1 MTSIAAFTESS
12 GRTQL
17 FDRPLQKH
25 LRGESTKEGALL
37 DLLVPQNGVYW
48 NRPEVSVNRGV
59 ILFDYHLVVVGGYNW
74 TEVIPRETTAERIEK
89 FNQKTRRK
97 TNFRIQENQDPLLR
111 FLRLSILK
119 LLHFRDYSCFL

>member
-37 DLLVPQNGVYW
+37 DLLVPQNW
-48 NRPEVSVNRGV
+48 
-59 ILFDYHLVVVGGYNW
+59 
-74 TEVIPRETTAERIEK
+74 
-89 FNQKTRRK
+89 
-97 TNFRIQENQDPLLR
+97 
-111 FLRLSILK
+111 SILESLGSVSK
-119 LLHFRDYSCFL
+119 

>member
-59 ILFDYHLVVVGGYNW
+59 ILFDYHLDWWWWVVIIG
-74 TEVIPRETTAERIEK
+74 
-89 FNQKTRRK
+89 
-97 TNFRIQENQDPLLR
+97 
-111 FLRLSILK
+111 LRLFREK
-119 LLHFRDYSCFL
+119 LQLRE